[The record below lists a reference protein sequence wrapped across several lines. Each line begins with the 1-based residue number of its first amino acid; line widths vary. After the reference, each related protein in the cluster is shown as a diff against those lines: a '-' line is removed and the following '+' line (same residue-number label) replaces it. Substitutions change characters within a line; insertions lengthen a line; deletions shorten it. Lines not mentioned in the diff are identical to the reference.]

1 MATDNPI
8 SNDGPSFPKY
18 KAVGFIHLNDVSRLL
33 ADKVEVSSPTFTC
46 EDDPLRASF
55 RMILG
60 FGTKEENK
68 MAITLKATS
77 RAVRLLRPSV
87 GIHIHDEKMRR
98 LSSFNMLFDDSG
110 MGLTWNGH
118 NFPLTADQQVLR
130 IVFDVNYAHEIPDTI
145 YHLSLSL
152 EEDPL
157 INANF
162 LYLRRNM
169 ATLLANSVDADF
181 TICVGDEKLKCHK
194 VVLVARSSYFRG
206 LFQSGMRESQSNSV
220 TLDDASPVL
229 YRQLLQF
236 LYTAHLDVAE
246 LSFDLLQL
254 AEKYAVDDLKT
265 ACVNAI
271 YPKVNADNV
280 IETIILADQHNSED
294 LLTHCLPIFKKSM
307 DELKSKEGW
316 QALRKLPDLLE
327 RLLLRCNEEECLPWD
342 DLYIDEV
349 SCDAEDYLAIL
360 QLRYS
365 LRLGF
370 DLEQMLDADEILD
383 PSSSS
388 DVTIHLEDGSG
399 VQAHKCILRV
409 RCPPLVSAL
418 ESHSVKSY
426 QLDGNPRLVK
436 ALIKYL
442 YSGMPPAN
450 LEFIAME
457 LLPVAERFQVADLVR
472 LCILSLRRILSAET
486 VVDILIQSQ
495 VYDAE
500 DLFDYCLPVYKANAL
515 LLKEDCK
522 KKLEGHPKL
531 LLKLAEG
538 CST

>member
-1 MATDNPI
+1 
-8 SNDGPSFPKY
+8 
-18 KAVGFIHLNDVSRLL
+18 
-33 ADKVEVSSPTFTC
+33 
-46 EDDPLRASF
+46 
-55 RMILG
+55 
-60 FGTKEENK
+60 
-68 MAITLKATS
+68 
-77 RAVRLLRPSV
+77 
-87 GIHIHDEKMRR
+87 
-98 LSSFNMLFDDSG
+98 
-110 MGLTWNGH
+110 
-118 NFPLTADQQVLR
+118 
-130 IVFDVNYAHEIPDTI
+130 
-145 YHLSLSL
+145 
-152 EEDPL
+152 
-157 INANF
+157 
-162 LYLRRNM
+162 
-169 ATLLANSVDADF
+169 
-181 TICVGDEKLKCHK
+181 
-194 VVLVARSSYFRG
+194 
-206 LFQSGMRESQSNSV
+206 
-220 TLDDASPVL
+220 
-229 YRQLLQF
+229 
-236 LYTAHLDVAE
+236 
-246 LSFDLLQL
+246 
-254 AEKYAVDDLKT
+254 
-265 ACVNAI
+265 
-271 YPKVNADNV
+271 
-280 IETIILADQHNSED
+280 
-294 LLTHCLPIFKKSM
+294 M

-342 DLYIDEV
+342 DLYIDDV
-349 SCDAEDYLAIL
+349 SCNEEDYLAIL

-388 DVTIHLEDGSG
+388 DVTIHFEGCSR

-409 RCPPLVSAL
+409 RCPPLDAAL

-426 QLDGNPRLVK
+426 QLDGNPQHVK